1 MRSEHGVYLG
11 MLITFI
17 FSKKTCECVFT
28 KLVASTIPLELDL
41 HKVLIKTIT
50 GRVKE
55 RDAREEQPPAHI
67 KILSEFTQEVFAY
80 TREQNFIQSR
90 RVL

>member
-17 FSKKTCECVFT
+17 FSKNTCECVFT

-50 GRVKE
+50 RSDRKKE
-55 RDAREEQPPAHI
+55 TRARNNLPRTS
-67 KILSEFTQEVFAY
+67 KFTILSEFTQEFFAY
-80 TREQNFIQSR
+80 ARE
-90 RVL
+90 